1 MIETVAYRLS
11 VLSAVGAE
19 AYHDGGTM
27 AANPQRESPNRR
39 VEQGVATRAT
49 LIAVARRLFT
59 EKGYAA
65 TSTEEIVQTAEVTRG
80 ALYYHF
86 TDKEDL
92 FKAVFETVEAEFLE
106 RVLAASGGATSP
118 LEALKLGLDAF
129 LELCLDPDIQQIVL
143 HEGPA
148 ALGWQTWH
156 EIDARYAFGA
166 VKVALEAAMD
176 SGELDRQDSD
186 AMAHAM
192 VGAMMQAGL
201 VVAQSDDQR
210 QTQEA
215 MRDALQRL
223 VEGLRPAKARR
234 RP

>member
-1 MIETVAYRLS
+1 
-11 VLSAVGAE
+11 
-19 AYHDGGTM
+19 M

-106 RVLAASGGATSP
+106 RVMAASAGATSP

-166 VKVALEAAMD
+166 VKLALEAAMD
-176 SGELDRQDSD
+176 SGELDRHDSD
-186 AMAHAM
+186 AMAHAI

-201 VVAQSDDQR
+201 VLAQSDNQR

-223 VEGLRPAKARR
+223 VEGLRPLEPRKAARR

>member
-1 MIETVAYRLS
+1 MP
-11 VLSAVGAE
+11 
-19 AYHDGGTM
+19 
-27 AANPQRESPNRR
+27 ANQPRESPNRR

-92 FKAVFETVEAEFLE
+92 FKAVFETLEKEFLD
-106 RVLAASGGATSP
+106 RVLTAAARATTP
-118 LEALKLGLDAF
+118 FEQLTMGLDAF
-129 LELCLDPDIQQIVL
+129 LELCLDPEIQQIVL

-148 ALGWQTWH
+148 ALGWDTWH

-166 VKVALEAAMD
+166 VQIALEAAMD
-176 SGELDRQDSD
+176 SGEIERQDSE
-186 AMAHAM
+186 ALAHAV

-201 VVAQSDDQR
+201 VVSRSPNPRQAQHSMGQ
-210 QTQEA
+210 
-215 MRDALQRL
+215 ALQRL
-223 VEGLRPAKARR
+223 VEGLRPIEARKRQPKARR
-234 RP
+234 S